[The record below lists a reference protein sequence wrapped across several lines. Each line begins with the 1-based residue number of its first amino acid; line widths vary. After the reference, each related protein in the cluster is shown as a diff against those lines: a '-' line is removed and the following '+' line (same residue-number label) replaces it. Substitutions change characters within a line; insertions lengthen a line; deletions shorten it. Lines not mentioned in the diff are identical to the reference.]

1 MDEEEMIPEGESFFL
16 AGTDPVSVEGLKQA
30 LPPQDFETLTVGDER
45 NAEHC
50 LLAARLRCASDI
62 RSTGCGYDEAV
73 PETRLALMKLWLY
86 ELFAFVGQEEKA
98 KDAYEDYTLI
108 IKTSFGEIHTKGE
121 ADASGSGEAVAHVS
135 APKRRKLYGRDGC

>member
-1 MDEEEMIPEGESFFL
+1 MDEEEMIPEEENFFL
-16 AGTDPVSVEGLKQA
+16 AGTDPVTVEGLKQS

-50 LLAARLRCASDI
+50 LLAARLRCAADI
-62 RSTGCGYDEAV
+62 RSTGSEYDEAI

-86 ELFAFVGQEEKA
+86 EMFAFVGQEEKA

-108 IKTSFGEIHTKGE
+108 IKTTFGEIHAKGE
-121 ADASGSGEAVAHVS
+121 AESDGSGEAVACVS